1 MEVLVLDGKSYVKAS
16 KAARDLGYA
25 TDYVGQLCRTGQVDA
40 HLIGRTWY
48 VDQEQLGTHRVEKK
62 RMSRAKAREQAKK
75 LIIAQ
80 RGTLVSMKSKRGSKN
95 IAISYEGDESP
106 LIPETRKL
114 SIFSERTQ
122 HSPYHEKEDE
132 QENIIENKGEK
143 IRMSG
148 GLKVVDVTD
157 EPIDDNVTVMRPT
170 LIRSRPTEVPHSHG
184 AITEDAHSESRRITV
199 SESSFVSR
207 TENHP
212 FRDSNSDDHDDE
224 EVKVQFSDRLEQ
236 LAAYQR
242 ADEDTDSASVTSTL
256 PATMS
261 DNGGKYSYFMHFML
275 HMIILVSV
283 FSSFAVSR
291 WLTYDTERVEMF
303 RSGWN
308 FSVQEAIARFSERF

>member
-62 RMSRAKAREQAKK
+62 RMSRTKAREQARK

-80 RGTLVSMKSKRGSKN
+80 RGTSVSLKSKKASKN

-114 SIFSERTQ
+114 SILSERVQ
-122 HSPYHEKEDE
+122 HSDYDEEEDE

-157 EPIDDNVTVMRPT
+157 EPIDDSVTVMKPK
-170 LIRSRPTEVPHSHG
+170 LIRSRPVEASDSSVVI
-184 AITEDAHSESRRITV
+184 ARDNHSESRRITV
-199 SESSFVSR
+199 SESPFV
-207 TENHP
+207 TEIGNHAP
-212 FRDSNSDDHDDE
+212 QRSEVDDE
-224 EVKVQFSDRLEQ
+224 EAVVRFSDRLDR
-236 LAAYQR
+236 LAVSQR
-242 ADEDTDSASVTSTL
+242 ALEHVDSAPVPPIVSRSL
-256 PATMS
+256 S
-261 DNGGKYSYFMHFML
+261 DNGDKYSYFMHFML
-275 HMIILVSV
+275 HVIILIMV

-291 WLTYDTERVEMF
+291 LLDYDTDRVEMF
-303 RSGWN
+303 RSGWK
-308 FSVQEAIARFSERF
+308 FSVQEAITRFSERF